1 MMNIYFG
8 KEGGPHIAVSLTIH
22 PDLPD
27 LTLQTGGARSFLL
40 ATGHQ
45 TAMYH
50 RLNSYCD
57 DVSNVRTTNWSN
69 HLQNRAFLIEDLK
82 RESSMSKNI
91 KQILKPTKQHR
102 DEIRPDIFIVYFRSP
117 LCVGFSQ
124 IHLLETVKSIWKAG
138 GYVYIQTLGILLR
151 EGDNLDVVIND
162 MLREKKNSEM
172 RRYRKKIGNPE

>member
-1 MMNIYFG
+1 MNIYFG

-57 DVSNVRTTNWSN
+57 DVSNVRTTSWSN
-69 HLQNRAFLIEDLK
+69 HLQNRAFLIEDLN
-82 RESSMSKNI
+82 RESRMSGNLNHVN
-91 KQILKPTKQHR
+91 QPSNG
-102 DEIRPDIFIVYFRSP
+102 IRPDIFIVYFRSP

-124 IHLLETVKSIWKAG
+124 LHLLETVKSIWKAG
-138 GYVYIQTLGILLR
+138 GYVYIQTLGVLLSR
-151 EGDNLDVVIND
+151 GDNLDVVIND
-162 MLREKKNSEM
+162 LLREKKKSEM
-172 RRYRKKIGNPE
+172 RRYRKKVGNPE